1 MRKSRRRWFFVG
13 SDYGNV
19 ALIDLEEGT
28 LLAYVEPQILESGE
42 CDEEATEPWQT
53 KETTEQYELVAV
65 VNEDTKEFPYDPNDE
80 QSYKDTLVQAVK
92 WVELTIGP
100 PTKRVGNIQLWLLS
114 LMFWKYR
121 PVRVDG
127 KLVGLSPK
135 RVAANEL

>member
-13 SDYGNV
+13 SEMGNT

-28 LLAYVEPQILESGE
+28 LLAYIEPQVVEEESDEELES
-42 CDEEATEPWQT
+42 WQT
-53 KETTEQYELVAV
+53 QESIEQYELVAV
-65 VNEDTKEFPYDPNDE
+65 VEEDSKEFPYDPNDE
-80 QSYKDTLVQAVK
+80 QNYKDALVQAVQ

-121 PVRVDG
+121 PVYVEG

-135 RVAANEL
+135 KETPNVL